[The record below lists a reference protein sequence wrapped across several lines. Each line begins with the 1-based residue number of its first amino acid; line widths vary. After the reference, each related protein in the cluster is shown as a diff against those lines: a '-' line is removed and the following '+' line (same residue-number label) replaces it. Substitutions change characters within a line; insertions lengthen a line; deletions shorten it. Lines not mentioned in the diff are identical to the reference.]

1 MTNLIKY
8 KEVLYIDESVVK
20 EKSKTN
26 RKGAKNLPFNVIL
39 SATGGSLRLEINYKV
54 KIERRIWWLQ

>member
-8 KEVLYIDESVVK
+8 TEVLYIDESVVK

-39 SATGGSLRLEINYKV
+39 SATGGSLRLEIN
-54 KIERRIWWLQ
+54 